1 MLAAYSMDVLQYG
14 GVPQNWIV
22 DQHGITRWWR
32 VGFGSGTYDDFEKE
46 TLAQLEAAKSAQ

>member
-1 MLAAYSMDVLQYG
+1 MDVLQYG